1 MRSVSLAAALLVL
14 GGTAWAAT
22 GDTLL
27 VTGTGV
33 NVRTGPTQEARVI
46 LRVNRNQPVIEI
58 AREGDWVR
66 GELVGAGGLEGW
78 IHGSLLA
85 TLEGEPVAPPLAPA
99 PEPEPEV
106 AQPPPEP
113 EPEPEVAQ
121 PPPEPEPA
129 PEVAQPPPAPAPEVA
144 ETPADEPAEPDVAVT
159 LPEVDEEPAAPP
171 EPAAGPVRE
180 IDLVGLDRFRENV
193 DYLNS
198 RAQAVAGVDLFT
210 EVRPV
215 GAGVVEVGT
224 TNAWSSI
231 PPAGQRSYVNTLLDR
246 WVAAT
251 GADDPVSVRIVD
263 AGGNVVME
271 QSGP

>member
-1 MRSVSLAAALLVL
+1 MRSVSLAATLLVL

-33 NVRTGPTQEARVI
+33 NVRAGPTQEARVI
-46 LRVNRNQPVIEI
+46 LRVDRNQPVIEI

-66 GELVGAGGLEGW
+66 GEIVGAGGLEGW

-85 TLEGEPVAPPLAPA
+85 TPEGEQVAPPLAAA
-99 PEPEPEV
+99 PPPPPEPEV

-113 EPEPEVAQ
+113 EPEVAE
-121 PPPEPEPA
+121 PP
-129 PEVAQPPPAPAPEVA
+129 PPPAPAPEVA
-144 ETPADEPAEPDVAVT
+144 ETPPDEPAEPEVAVT
-159 LPEVDEEPAAPP
+159 LPEVEEEPEALP

-224 TNAWSSI
+224 TNAWSTI

-271 QSGP
+271 QTGP